1 MLSLLLDQ
9 GQKLTR
15 CIFKGTIDTSGF
27 DYDIINHS
35 ICSVFI
41 DQGQNLDVLNYPHF
55 QNMS

>member
-35 ICSVFI
+35 VCSVFI
-41 DQGQNLDVLNYPHF
+41 DQGQKLDVLNYPHF
-55 QNMS
+55 Q